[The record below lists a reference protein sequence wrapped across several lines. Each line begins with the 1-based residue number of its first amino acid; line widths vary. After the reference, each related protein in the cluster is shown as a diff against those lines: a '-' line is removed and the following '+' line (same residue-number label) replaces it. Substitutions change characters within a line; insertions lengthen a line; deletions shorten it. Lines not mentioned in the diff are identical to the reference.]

1 MNETQEAPKRVF
13 KYNGQT
19 YADPNTADATY
30 TVEEIKQQL
39 ASVFPEIAQASVEK
53 KTLADGTEE
62 ITFVKKAGTK
72 G

>member
-1 MNETQEAPKRVF
+1 MTEPAKRIF

-19 YADPNTADATY
+19 YADPNTAEATY

-39 ASVFPEIAQASVEK
+39 ASVFPEIAQATVET
-53 KTLADGTEE
+53 KTLDDGTQEV
-62 ITFVKKAGTK
+62 TFVKKAGTK